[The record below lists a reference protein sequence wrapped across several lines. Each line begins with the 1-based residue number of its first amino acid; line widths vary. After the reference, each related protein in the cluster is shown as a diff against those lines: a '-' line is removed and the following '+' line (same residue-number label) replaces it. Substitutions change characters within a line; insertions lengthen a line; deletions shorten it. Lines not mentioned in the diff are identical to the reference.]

1 VIAPL
6 LLGIDWLD
14 PATMLDRFGDY
25 ALWGAAA
32 IVFAE
37 CGLLIGFFLPGD
49 SLLFTVGL
57 LVAQDKVS
65 YPLWLCCLVLFA
77 ASMLGNVCGY
87 VIGDKFG
94 PSVFRGEGSRLFKKE
109 YVEKT
114 HDFFD
119 RYGSRAVVLAR
130 FVPVVRTFITV
141 MAGVGTMSFRKFM
154 VYSAVGGLAW
164 AAGVTAL
171 GYYLGSIPVVRD
183 NVEVMILAFV
193 AIAVVP
199 IAIEMLRE
207 RAARKLGELTED

>member
-1 VIAPL
+1 MIAPL

-94 PSVFRGEGSRLFKKE
+94 PSVVGREGSRLFKKE

-114 HDFFD
+114 RDFFD
-119 RYGSRAVVLAR
+119 RYGSRAIVLAR

-141 MAGVGTMSFRKFM
+141 MAGVGTMSFRKFII
-154 VYSAVGGLAW
+154 YSAIGGLAW

-171 GYYLGSIPVVRD
+171 GYYLGSIPFVRD
-183 NVEVMILAFV
+183 NVEVMVLAFV